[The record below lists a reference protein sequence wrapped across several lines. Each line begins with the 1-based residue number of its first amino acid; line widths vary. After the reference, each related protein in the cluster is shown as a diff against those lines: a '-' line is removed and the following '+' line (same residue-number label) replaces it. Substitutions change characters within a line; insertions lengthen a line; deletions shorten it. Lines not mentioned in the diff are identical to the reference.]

1 MHIMVKLSSSTVYL
15 FMCFRANWIK
25 YMGHKYT
32 TACVLLLG
40 IDKDLPHF
48 GEIKNI
54 YVVENRIMLEV
65 YLHTTICY
73 EDHFHAYEVRKTTRQ
88 QIIRMDDLHILYT
101 DVTRKRNHKL
111 YTMLHYHIVG
121 L

>member
-1 MHIMVKLSSSTVYL
+1 
-15 FMCFRANWIK
+15 
-25 YMGHKYT
+25 MGHKYT

-40 IDKDLPHF
+40 IEKDLPDIC
-48 GEIKNI
+48 EIKNI

-65 YLHTTICY
+65 YLYTTICY
-73 EDHFHAYEVRKTTRQ
+73 EDHFHAYEVRKTIRQ
-88 QIIRMDDLHILYT
+88 QIISMDDLHILHT

-111 YTMLHYHIVG
+111 YTMLHHLIVG